1 MPKDKSLRIRTNN
14 NIKILMML
22 VNLEHLPL
30 VAMDW
35 FPPNAKKEL
44 LIVPQE
50 AKMMIVNMEMYAPH
64 ENWNLKNP
72 FPGERNIT
80 LF

>member
-1 MPKDKSLRIRTNN
+1 
-14 NIKILMML
+14 
-22 VNLEHLPL
+22 
-30 VAMDW
+30 MDW

-72 FPGERNIT
+72 FPGESGKYPT
-80 LF
+80 LVVKPTACPNL